1 MKRNEVFPPK
11 RRIFRWRASVAFVM
25 LMVSLVG
32 VLASPGASS
41 AVAHVVKDGRIESVP
56 GLRFENVVYDWDRLF
71 IDVVNMTNRNMMFGG
86 TMIFLDR
93 RGRPVASA
101 RLLPAKVV
109 RDSVKRYKGQ
119 FVEGTGETARR
130 AARVFWDL
138 GPR

>member
-1 MKRNEVFPPK
+1 
-11 RRIFRWRASVAFVM
+11 M